1 MLQDMPPLR
10 IQEWFRFVF
19 GATLRSVARIRCRLM
34 RACRYLSHVCRPWCA
49 TGGVFAGRADAIG
62 YGRWQRAQAGPDW
75 RRYGSPASQ
84 SSSEPSLMSANSGV
98 EK

>member
-1 MLQDMPPLR
+1 MALPL
-10 IQEWFRFVF
+10 
-19 GATLRSVARIRCRLM
+19 SVASG
-34 RACRYLSHVCRPWCA
+34 AAGSRPLP
-49 TGGVFAGRADAIG
+49 GVAFEAIA
-62 YGRWQRAQAGPDW
+62 RHPQRAQAGPDW